1 MGGANANRAIK
12 MSTKLTGKGG
22 NVAELSVL
30 HHAPLPSSNNS
41 AAGSAGSVLA
51 EKEAIIKTLRA
62 QLEAANKAFSSKD
75 EESKRLASAVSARE
89 QEIARSSRLISASGA
104 AASRV
109 PTSAEASG
117 GSMLMSSNMADQY
130 IAADVANKRI
140 IDQLNG
146 QVDFLNNELAKREA
160 QLVEVNDKL
169 LQYDNVKV
177 ELAHRYATD
186 CSNVSCAGGCR
197 QNERYLS
204 CDARNFQH

>member
-1 MGGANANRAIK
+1 

-30 HHAPLPSSNNS
+30 HHAPQSSNNS
-41 AAGSAGSVLA
+41 TAGAAGSAGSVLA
-51 EKEAIIKTLRA
+51 EKETIIKTLRA
-62 QLEAANKAFSSKD
+62 QLEAANKAFATKD
-75 EESKRLASAVSARE
+75 EESKRLASAVAARE
-89 QEIARSSRLISASGA
+89 QEIARSSRLISSTGA

-109 PTSAEASG
+109 PTAADASG

-130 IAADVANKRI
+130 IAADIANKRI

-169 LQYDNVKV
+169 LQYETVKV
-177 ELAHRYATD
+177 ELAHRYAD
-186 CSNVSCAGGCR
+186 SAAAAAAVSTGWSYFR
-197 QNERYLS
+197 VVL
-204 CDARNFQH
+204 